1 MAPFNATARLA
12 VAELAIFIA
21 LLLLT
26 IFIAFKH
33 GKIGMVSWHI
43 LASFCVLRIVAAS
56 LSIANRDKP
65 LQSTAGGEGFVIT
78 TSGSIACL
86 VLTLIGVL
94 YEAYAQI
101 FSLEWKG

>member
-1 MAPFNATARLA
+1 MTPFDATGRLA
-12 VAELAIFIA
+12 VAELVIFIA

-26 IFIAFKH
+26 TFIAFKH

-43 LASFCVLRIVAAS
+43 LASLCVLRIVAAS

-65 LQSTAGGEGFVIT
+65 LQSTADSKGFVIT
-78 TSGSIACL
+78 TTGSIACL

-94 YEAYAQI
+94 FEAYV
-101 FSLEWKG
+101 